1 MILYH
6 GSNTN
11 IQYIDLNLCRPY
23 KDFDKGFYLT
33 DIKEQAQ
40 QMAIRVAKI
49 YGGNP
54 VLNAFFIQDNFQN
67 IVELN
72 IKNFGKTSSKEWA
85 EFILN
90 NRNNRFTNHK
100 NPLSNHDNK
109 YDIVIGCVANDDIA
123 LLLRQYQNELI
134 DFDTLIKGLTYK
146 KLSIQYSF
154 HTEKSIQLLQKIG
167 A

>member
-6 GSNTN
+6 GSNTD

-23 KDFDKGFYLT
+23 KDFGKGFYLT

-40 QMAIRVAKI
+40 QMAIRVTKI

-54 VLNAFFIQDNFQN
+54 VLNAFFIQDNFQD

-72 IKNFGKTSSKEWA
+72 IKNFGNIATEEWA
-85 EFILN
+85 NFVLN
-90 NRNNRFTNHK
+90 NRNRTFKNHS
-100 NPLSNHDNK
+100 NPLSNQDNK

-146 KLSIQYSF
+146 KLSNQYSF
-154 HTEKSIQLLQKIG
+154 HTEKSIQLLQKIKV
-167 A
+167 